1 MTPFRHLPL
10 QTKGALYVLLL
21 ILAIFLAVAGL
32 VYTSVRHD
40 LMDQLVS
47 ENRRMVRDLATSA
60 RDPLLTTDLS
70 SLQKAVRQAAGHR
83 GVRTALVVGDTGLVV
98 ASTHLEHLGSAPPAW
113 AQDDPRTVT
122 ARSRESATMELAPP
136 ELAHVLEA
144 PVRVGGQQMGRVL
157 VRFDRSELQRI
168 VSENLSATL
177 NRLLWLGLFTG
188 VVGTLGSFLLSGF
201 VTRPIRRLTRE
212 MDTMQREFATD
223 SDTGPEHGAR
233 GDELHR
239 LQQGFRRMRGTLNR
253 YLVELDRLHQEQ
265 QALNC
270 MATIGEMSA
279 HVAHELRNSLSS
291 LRGASR
297 YLHRHLSDGDDRYAE
312 FSEIIE
318 EEVQRL
324 YDMTEG
330 FLDFSRPFEPH
341 METRDLCDLIAE
353 SMGRLR
359 TAYAAA
365 GVHLESQCPA
375 PCPAQVD
382 AQLIDQALYNLLT
395 NALDF
400 VSAGDRVTVSVEPGQ
415 AGRWE
420 LAVTDSGP
428 GIPDSERER
437 VFQPFVT
444 NKTGGSGLG
453 LAVVAKVA
461 LVHGGTARASEA
473 ATGGARLSL
482 DLPRAKE
489 A

>member
-1 MTPFRHLPL
+1 MTWFGRLPL
-10 QTKGALYVLLL
+10 RTKGALYVLLL
-21 ILAIFLAVAGL
+21 ISAIFLAVAAL

-40 LMDQLVS
+40 LVEQMVS

-70 SLQKAVRQAAGHR
+70 ALKKSLQQVAVNRAVQAA
-83 GVRTALVVGDTGLVV
+83 VVVGESSQVV
-98 ASTHLEHLGSAPPAW
+98 ASTHLADLGGPPPGWTQKAPP
-113 AQDDPRTVT
+113 RTGR
-122 ARSRESATMELAPP
+122 ANPDGAMDLAPP
-136 ELAHVLEA
+136 ELAAALKA
-144 PVRVGGQQMGRVL
+144 PVSVGERELGRVY
-157 VRFDRSELQRI
+157 VRFDRAELQRI
-168 VSENLSATL
+168 VAENLNATL

-188 VVGTLGSFLLSGF
+188 VAGSVGSFLLSGF
-201 VTRPIRRLTRE
+201 FTRPVRRLTDE
-212 MDTMQREFATD
+212 MEAMQREFATAD
-223 SDTGPEHGAR
+223 DDAYHGPQA

-239 LQQGFRRMRGTLNR
+239 LQHGFRRMRDTLGR
-253 YLVELDRLHQEQ
+253 YLVELDRLHQKQ

-297 YLHRHLSDGDDRYAE
+297 YLHRHLGDGDDRYAE

-341 METRDLCDLIAE
+341 METRDLCRLVHGPV
-353 SMGRLR
+353 GRIGPD
-359 TAYAAA
+359 YQAA
-365 GVHLESQCPA
+365 GVTLDVQCPERA
-375 PCPAQVD
+375 PAQVD
-382 AQLIDQALYNLLT
+382 PQLIGQAVYNLLS

-400 VSAGDRVTVSVEPGQ
+400 LGEGDRATVEVAPGS
-415 AGRWE
+415 ADRWE
-420 LAVTDSGP
+420 LAVADTGP
-428 GIPDSERER
+428 GIPETERER
-437 VFQPFVT
+437 VFKPFVT

-461 LVHGGTARASEA
+461 LVHGGTAHAGA
-473 ATGGARLSL
+473 APGGGARMAL